1 MRITLSEPENF
12 SALITQLIG
21 KEPTSPITGIATDSR
36 ECITGDLYVAL
47 KGEQVDGHQFIQ
59 QAKDNGA
66 VASIVDHEASDSNR
80 MDFFVVEDVLKIMGD
95 LAREWRRQYD
105 IPVIGITGSNG
116 KTTTKE
122 LLKHILSASENVH
135 ATSGNFNTS
144 IGLPLTLLQLA
155 PHHTVSIIEMGANQP
170 GDIEYLCDITEPTY
184 GLITNIAPA
193 HLEGFGSI
201 EVVAKTKGA
210 LFDALE
216 KGTAF
221 VNMADEHIRE
231 LKTKG
236 EVITYG
242 LTPECDFPADI
253 HHEEDGTMSLTIDA
267 EEIFTGSHNLSFVK
281 NVIASSAIAIHLGI
295 DWDIFRKQIK
305 TFQSPK
311 GRCEVKQLNDLTIID
326 DTYNA
331 NLTSTLAAIDYLKA
345 FSGNGRRV
353 LVFGDMFELG
363 EGSMNHH
370 RQVGKHCITKE
381 LDAVFST
388 GTETSATDGVLNDSM
403 HHQHFDSKQDLLTS
417 LQDWLK
423 AGDKL
428 LVKGSR
434 GMAMETI
441 IEGLS
446 KN

>member
-1 MRITLSEPENF
+1 MRITLTEPEDF
-12 SALITQLIG
+12 SSLITQLIG
-21 KEPTSPITGIATDSR
+21 KEPTSPITGITTDSR
-36 ECITGDLYVAL
+36 ECATGDLYIAL

-59 QAKDNGA
+59 QARDNGA
-66 VASIVDHEASDSNR
+66 VASIVDHETSVSNG
-80 MDFFVVEDVLKIMGD
+80 MDFFEVDDVLKTMGD

-122 LLKHILSASENVH
+122 LLKHILSTAENVH

-155 PHHTVSIIEMGANQP
+155 PHHTVSLIEMGANQP
-170 GDIEYLCDITEPTY
+170 GDIDYLCDVTEPTH

-210 LFDALE
+210 LFNALE
-216 KGTAF
+216 NGTAF
-221 VNMADEHIRE
+221 VNMADEHIRKLE
-231 LKTKG
+231 IQGK
-236 EVITYG
+236 IISYG

-253 HHEEDGTMSLTIDA
+253 HHEENGTISLTIDA
-267 EEIFTGSHNLSFVK
+267 EEIVTGSHNLSFVK

-295 DWDIFRKQIK
+295 DWDIFRKKIK
-305 TFQSPK
+305 SFQSPK

-370 RQVGKHCITKE
+370 RQVGEHCIERK

-388 GTETSATDGVLNDSM
+388 GIETSATDEVLNNSM
-403 HHQHFDSKQDLLTS
+403 FHQHFDSKQDLLTT

-441 IEGLS
+441 IEGLA